1 MSEAQRVDRLLRRA
15 GFPRHDGRTGPT
27 KYSVGYSV
35 TEGAVEVDG
44 STVYAAL
51 VGWDG
56 GHDTGPERARE
67 ALVPLAAALGAAG
80 YRVRVADLAPGGFG
94 GFEDLVWPSLVV
106 TAAGAEE
113 LRGEL
118 EMMTRRWDR
127 VAKDC
132 RALTAEV
139 IAGLS
144 TPEHAMI
151 AVAGLPE
158 CQCGRSLG
166 GGDASGSFI
175 THALAVLAGERAVKP

>member
-1 MSEAQRVDRLLRRA
+1 VSVTQQGIDRLLRGA
-15 GFPRHDGRTGPT
+15 GFPRHDGRTGLT

-44 STVYAAL
+44 STIYAVL

-56 GHDTGPERARE
+56 GHDTDPGHVRE
-67 ALVPLAAALGAAG
+67 ALAPLAETLGAAG
-80 YRVRVADLAPGGFG
+80 YRVRLADLAPGGF
-94 GFEDLVWPSLVV
+94 EDLATPSLIVS
-106 TAAGAEE
+106 AAGAEE
-113 LRGEL
+113 LRSEL

-144 TPEHAMI
+144 TPAHTMI

-158 CQCGRSLG
+158 CQCGLPLG

-175 THALAVLAGERAVKP
+175 THALAVLAEERAVKP